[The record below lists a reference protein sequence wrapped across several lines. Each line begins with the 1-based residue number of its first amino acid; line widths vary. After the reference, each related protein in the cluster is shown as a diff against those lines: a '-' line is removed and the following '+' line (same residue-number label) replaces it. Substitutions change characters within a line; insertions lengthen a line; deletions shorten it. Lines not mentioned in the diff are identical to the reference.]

1 MEWGGGDKVAPALPT
16 TLSSLHYCLV
26 VASLFNIVF
35 HIWTIIVILPNKHRL
50 HKQRY
55 TNLQPPSL
63 PPYASPFHIL
73 VVHLIQLCILHV
85 GFKLVLT
92 SVTERCH
99 QVFESPYT
107 CHAPSLRLIYGWRL
121 SFITSTT
128 SNYWDII
135 KELRLISERLRVDNL
150 PTRCSLSCDFIKH
163 LSKSCQC
170 YNKHFNPM
178 LTG

>member
-1 MEWGGGDKVAPALPT
+1 MRGGDKVAPALPT

-92 SVTERCH
+92 SVTERFH
-99 QVFESPYT
+99 QSIYLSCAIAESD
-107 CHAPSLRLIYGWRL
+107 LRLA
-121 SFITSTT
+121 
-128 SNYWDII
+128 
-135 KELRLISERLRVDNL
+135 LILHHFDNL
-150 PTRCSLSCDFIKH
+150 KL
-163 LSKSCQC
+163 LG
-170 YNKHFNPM
+170 YNQGIETHF
-178 LTG
+178 